1 LSDGASTWELKG
13 RPALVLIHMQHAI
26 TDPEG
31 KVAFLHAEA
40 TQESGIVP
48 KQQALLKAF
57 RDRGLP
63 VIYVNS
69 VHPLD
74 AAEKM
79 SPYGRFYNAIR
90 SSHVNEPGTK
100 DTEILSAVA
109 NLPGEPVLGNF
120 MFGIFSG
127 NTGGDLK
134 KLLDRLG
141 VDTLVLCGV
150 ATGMAVMTA
159 VIQASDMFYKL
170 IVPSDASIDGN
181 QQLHDVAMATVIP
194 AMALV
199 TTTDDLIAHL

>member
-1 LSDGASTWELKG
+1 MSDGANTWELQGK
-13 RPALVLIHMQHAI
+13 PALILIHMQHAI

-31 KVAFLHAEA
+31 KVAFLHAKA
-40 TQESGIVP
+40 TQESGIIP
-48 KQQALLKAF
+48 KQRALLAAF
-57 RDRGLP
+57 RERGLP

-90 SSHVNEPGTK
+90 SSRVNEPGSK
-100 DTEILSAVA
+100 DTEVLSAVA

-120 MFGIFSG
+120 MFGVFSG

-134 KLLDRLG
+134 ELLRELS
-141 VDTLVLCGV
+141 VDTLVLAGV

-159 VIQASDMFYKL
+159 VIQASDLFYRL
-170 IVPSDASIDGN
+170 IVPSDASIDAN
-181 QQLHDVAMATVIP
+181 QSIHDVAMNMIIP
-194 AMALV
+194 GMALV
-199 TTTDDLIAHL
+199 TTTEDVIAHL